1 LVLSGEGLISH
12 FLINTLLNLYSST
25 APPSQA
31 YTTFNVLTLHPRA
44 KEMSEPQKSEMLEL
58 EFKSTTQRG
67 RLEEAAVYL
76 RLKFE
81 AGRRKENLK
90 REGKGED
97 EAKKLATADYWEN
110 VGKYREEK
118 FENGG
123 LEK

>member
-1 LVLSGEGLISH
+1 
-12 FLINTLLNLYSST
+12 
-25 APPSQA
+25 
-31 YTTFNVLTLHPRA
+31 
-44 KEMSEPQKSEMLEL
+44 MSEPQKSEMLEL